1 MSTLRCFGLNCLRI
15 APLVAVG
22 LCFQNFTELVVP
34 PRPTPVPSGYGTTAT
49 SVNGAA
55 EDIVRTQWMP
65 ELRNLEA
72 RYAEKLQF
80 RVDDIN
86 PAAPEMEMNLLGNNL
101 PTIEQRDFVKV
112 SVVNDKVRLRFED
125 LNLACDY
132 HPAKDLVSV
141 RSQFKTPGQIQL
153 EHSGR
158 DRTSRVSWNM
168 TW

>member
-1 MSTLRCFGLNCLRI
+1 MRI

-22 LCFQNFTELVVP
+22 FCFQNFTELVVP
-34 PRPTPVPSGYGTTAT
+34 PRPTPVPSGYGTTANT
-49 SVNGAA
+49 VNGAA
-55 EDIVRTQWMP
+55 EDFVRTQWMP

-80 RVDDIN
+80 RIEDSN
-86 PAAPEMEMNLLGNNL
+86 PTTAEMEMNLLGNNL

-112 SVVNDKVRLRFED
+112 SIVNDKVRLRFEE

-158 DRTSRVSWNM
+158 DRTSRLSWNM